1 MLSPEPWGKIFI
13 SKHNYAIAL
22 ARRRN
27 EVYFFNSV
35 RAGLLPGKFSVRE
48 SGYSNLKIVEFR
60 PPFPLAL
67 KFHAKKLYGYLM
79 NLYLKYIS
87 KALALKPDIIWDFN
101 SSYEYGDLSAFHPAF
116 TIFQPVDQ
124 IRKEM
129 AHKKADVLVTI
140 SAKIADQYQ
149 NPDAPKLVV
158 SHGVAENFV
167 QLALR
172 PPQSKNNKPLRAGY
186 IGNLCIESL
195 DRNLL
200 IELIQNNTDVE
211 FHLVGPYGASDNNL
225 GTAEDSESNR
235 FFSFLKEA
243 KNVILYG
250 AKTQPEVAA
259 LLDGFDINLICYKAT
274 PTYQSDNSH
283 KVLEYMAAGKVLVS
297 TYLSNYEGSKLIEM
311 SKGGVSE
318 FLELF
323 AGVKNNIDS
332 YNTVSRQQDRKQ
344 LALDNSYDKQIAKI
358 ETFIAGLRGE
368 PRTVPEKKLVTE
380 SFS

>member
-1 MLSPEPWGKIFI
+1 MK
-13 SKHNYAIAL
+13 
-22 ARRRN
+22 
-27 EVYFFNSV
+27 
-35 RAGLLPGKFSVRE
+35 
-48 SGYSNLKIVEFR
+48 
-60 PPFPLAL
+60 
-67 KFHAKKLYGYLM
+67 
-79 NLYLKYIS
+79 
-87 KALALKPDIIWDFN
+87 
-101 SSYEYGDLSAFHPAF
+101 
-116 TIFQPVDQ
+116 
-124 IRKEM
+124 
-129 AHKKADVLVTI
+129 
-140 SAKIADQYQ
+140 
-149 NPDAPKLVV
+149 
-158 SHGVAENFV
+158 
-167 QLALR
+167 
-172 PPQSKNNKPLRAGY
+172 
-186 IGNLCIESL
+186 
-195 DRNLL
+195 
-200 IELIQNNTDVE
+200 LIQSNPDVE

-250 AKTQPEVAA
+250 AKSQPEVAA

-332 YNTVSRQQDRKQ
+332 YNAFSRQQDRKH